1 VRWRHARAGDIPPT
15 TVIGI
20 AERTGLMG
28 TLNFHLLNAALRQA
42 SEWRSQ
48 GLEPRIAVNISV
60 GMLTDRELPSVIDQA
75 LRTWGAEGR
84 NLTLE
89 IAENAM
95 IVDAERSAA
104 VLTRLKAL
112 GVGIA
117 LDDFGTGYTSLS
129 HLRRLPIDELK
140 IDRPYVARFV
150 DDPGDRALVRSAI
163 ALGHHFG
170 MRVVAEGVETQAARD
185 ELAALG
191 CDFMQ
196 GNFAAPPLPAAQL
209 AAWWARNAG

>member
-1 VRWRHARAGDIPPT
+1 M
-15 TVIGI
+15 I
-20 AERTGLMG
+20 A
-28 TLNFHLLNAALRQA
+28 
-42 SEWRSQ
+42 
-48 GLEPRIAVNISV
+48 
-60 GMLTDRELPSVIDQA
+60 
-75 LRTWGAEGR
+75 
-84 NLTLE
+84 
-89 IAENAM
+89 
-95 IVDAERSAA
+95 DAERSGA

-117 LDDFGTGYTSLS
+117 LDDFGTGHTSLS

-163 ALGHHFG
+163 AIGHHFG

-191 CDFMQ
+191 CDCMQ
-196 GNFAAPPLPAAQL
+196 GNFAAPALPAAQL
-209 AAWWARNAG
+209 REWWAGNAA